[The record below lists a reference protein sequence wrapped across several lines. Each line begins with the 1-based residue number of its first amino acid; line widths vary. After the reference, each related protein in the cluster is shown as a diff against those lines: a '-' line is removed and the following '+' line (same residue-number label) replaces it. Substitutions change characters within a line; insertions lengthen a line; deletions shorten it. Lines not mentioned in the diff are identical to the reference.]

1 MSCDHFSVGWARL
14 ADERGVASY
23 AVWWGLTLAAPNAA
37 SPHNMWKPTLTTE
50 KTRLSVTD
58 LRAGEEYMVRVA
70 AVYEGEPSGIGA
82 WSEPLRITT
91 VAYGGQECVSPDE
104 SSCTRCRVAVACYT
118 GPGCESSPPPLPPP
132 PPRPPPPSPP
142 KGPIGEEL
150 SAESF
155 FSLQGL
161 YGRSSDYLK
170 ATSFG
175 SSKNG
180 GGGGGNSVVAGA
192 KGAAAADTSAR
203 VVGGGGTKHGGTSG
217 LSPESLEMIIMGG
230 LLLGACI
237 ALVWCSVGS
246 LFGTGSRRRRGGKW
260 ERAAIDESDDDDEEA
275 DDAGELP
282 TANNGGSRPISRVE
296 ANEIFLTALQ
306 DAASEPPAPVV
317 ASPAPAAAAPEPA
330 APAVAAPEPAPAAPK
345 PAVKVKAARPRPKI
359 DFGGG
364 SDVTVRRIESK
375 AYKV

>member
-1 MSCDHFSVGWARL
+1 M
-14 ADERGVASY
+14 
-23 AVWWGLTLAAPNAA
+23 
-37 SPHNMWKPTLTTE
+37 
-50 KTRLSVTD
+50 
-58 LRAGEEYMVRVA
+58 
-70 AVYEGEPSGIGA
+70 
-82 WSEPLRITT
+82 
-91 VAYGGQECVSPDE
+91 
-104 SSCTRCRVAVACYT
+104 
-118 GPGCESSPPPLPPP
+118 
-132 PPRPPPPSPP
+132 
-142 KGPIGEEL
+142 
-150 SAESF
+150 
-155 FSLQGL
+155 
-161 YGRSSDYLK
+161 K

-192 KGAAAADTSAR
+192 KGAGAADTSAR
-203 VVGGGGTKHGGTSG
+203 VVGGGGTKHGGSSG

-260 ERAAIDESDDDDEEA
+260 ERAAIDESDDDDEA
-275 DDAGELP
+275 DDASELP

-306 DAASEPPAPVV
+306 ELPASRPRGRRIARAGGRRSE
-317 ASPAPAAAAPEPA
+317 PAAA
-330 APAVAAPEPAPAAPK
+330 VAAAPAPAAPK
-345 PAVKVKAARPRPKI
+345 PAVKLKATRPRPKI

-364 SDVTVRRIESK
+364 SYDGTGIESK

>member
-37 SPHNMWKPTLTTE
+37 SPHSMWKPTLTTE

-58 LRAGEEYMVRVA
+58 LHAGEEYMVRVA

-82 WSEPLRITT
+82 WSQPLRITT

-180 GGGGGNSVVAGA
+180 GGDGGGNSVVAAA
-192 KGAAAADTSAR
+192 KGAAAADIRPRRWRWRHEARWLERSFARVGDDHHGRVAARCVHCAR
-203 VVGGGGTKHGGTSG
+203 VV
-217 LSPESLEMIIMGG
+217 P
-230 LLLGACI
+230 
-237 ALVWCSVGS
+237 VGS
-246 LFGTGSRRRRGGKW
+246 LFGTG
-260 ERAAIDESDDDDEEA
+260 RAVAAVASGSELQSMRATTTTRLTMPASCRPPTTDAA
-275 DDAGELP
+275 DP
-282 TANNGGSRPISRVE
+282 RVE

-306 DAASEPPAPVV
+306 DAASEPPAPSSHRPRRRLPPG
-317 ASPAPAAAAPEPA
+317 ARRAGAAGAAP
-330 APAVAAPEPAPAAPK
+330 VG
-345 PAVKVKAARPRPKI
+345 RSPR
-359 DFGGG
+359 
-364 SDVTVRRIESK
+364 
-375 AYKV
+375 